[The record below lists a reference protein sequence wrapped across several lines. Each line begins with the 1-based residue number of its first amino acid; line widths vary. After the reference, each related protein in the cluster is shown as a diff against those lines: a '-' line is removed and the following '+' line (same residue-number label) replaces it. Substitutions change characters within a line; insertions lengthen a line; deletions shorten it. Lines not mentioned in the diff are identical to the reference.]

1 MRERLA
7 QAIVSGTLL
16 AGGLASGTS
25 FYNNK
30 RTIESS
36 EKIQI
41 EVIQSNERIH
51 TEVMKSN
58 EADRLLNSESL
69 EVEKFKLGLP
79 CQYNNMTVT
88 NPMSTSSRPWSPALS
103 EPGTKEEI
111 IVKNVQ
117 DNVSTNNMDFSNVMN
132 ASYEPSLLNPSLSTV
147 LEPLFYSYIC
157 FSFVGLLGILCLVL
171 NLVIQYY
178 KSEYESALPKWSHS
192 YLDFYMKYL
201 MVSNAFY
208 IFCII
213 VSQIMI
219 LGLSIY
225 FYFHGF
231 WLV

>member
-36 EKIQI
+36 EQIQI

-79 CQYNNMTVT
+79 CKYNNMTVT
-88 NPMSTSSRPWSPALS
+88 NPMSTSS
-103 EPGTKEEI
+103 KEEI

-147 LEPLFYSYIC
+147 L
-157 FSFVGLLGILCLVL
+157 
-171 NLVIQYY
+171 
-178 KSEYESALPKWSHS
+178 
-192 YLDFYMKYL
+192 
-201 MVSNAFY
+201 
-208 IFCII
+208 
-213 VSQIMI
+213 
-219 LGLSIY
+219 
-225 FYFHGF
+225 
-231 WLV
+231 

>member
-25 FYNNK
+25 FFNNK

-58 EADRLLNSESL
+58 EADRFLNSESL
-69 EVEKFKLGLP
+69 EIERFKLGLP
-79 CQYNNMTVT
+79 CKYNNMTVT
-88 NPMSTSSRPWSPALS
+88 NPMSTSS
-103 EPGTKEEI
+103 KEEV

-117 DNVSTNNMDFSNVMN
+117 DNVSTNNTDISNVMN

-171 NLVIQYY
+171 NLLIQYY
-178 KSEYESALPKWSHS
+178 RYEYGSALPKWSHL

-201 MVSNAFY
+201 MVSNLFY
-208 IFCII
+208 ILCII
-213 VSQIMI
+213 VSQVMI
-219 LGLSIY
+219 LGLSLY
-225 FYFHGF
+225 FYFNGF

>member
-7 QAIVSGTLL
+7 QAIISGTLL

-58 EADRLLNSESL
+58 EADRFLNSESL

-79 CQYNNMTVT
+79 CKYNNMTMT
-88 NPMSTSSRPWSPALS
+88 NPISTSS
-103 EPGTKEEI
+103 KEEV

-117 DNVSTNNMDFSNVMN
+117 DNVSTNHMDFSNVMN

-157 FSFVGLLGILCLVL
+157 FSFVGLLGIFCLVL
-171 NLVIQYY
+171 NLLIQYY
-178 KSEYESALPKWSHS
+178 KYEYESALPKWSHS
-192 YLDFYMKYL
+192 YLNFYMKYL
-201 MVSNAFY
+201 MVSNAFS

-213 VSQIMI
+213 VSQVMI

>member
-36 EKIQI
+36 EQIQI

-79 CQYNNMTVT
+79 CKYNNMTVT
-88 NPMSTSSRPWSPALS
+88 NPMSTSS
-103 EPGTKEEI
+103 KEEI

-231 WLV
+231 WLI